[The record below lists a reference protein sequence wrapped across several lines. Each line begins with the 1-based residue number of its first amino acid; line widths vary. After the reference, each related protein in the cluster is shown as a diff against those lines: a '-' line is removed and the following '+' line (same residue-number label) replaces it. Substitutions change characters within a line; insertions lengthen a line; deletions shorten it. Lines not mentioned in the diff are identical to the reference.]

1 MARGRKKESCRDL
14 RNERIRAI
22 EAAKFL
28 NMNERL
34 FYRLVEKG
42 YIRKLDDGVYSL
54 GDIVQDF
61 LKLVTQQS
69 REYHYLLD
77 NFLAG

>member
-1 MARGRKKESCRDL
+1 MTRGRKKETCRDL
-14 RNERIRAI
+14 YTEKIRAI

-28 NMNERL
+28 NINERL

-42 YIRKLDDGVYSL
+42 YFRKYDNGVYLL

-61 LKLVTQQS
+61 IKLITQE
-69 REYHYLLD
+69 REYYYLLE
-77 NFLAG
+77 NFLA